1 MATTARSSVFVDGTG
16 SVLGKVK
23 TVELGDRPLTVQHE
37 DSPSRPGMYLLLISS
52 TIL

>member
-23 TVELGDRPLTVQHE
+23 TVELTDRPMTNVQE
-37 DSPSRPGMYLLLISS
+37 NDSPSRPGNSLSS
-52 TIL
+52 FFR

>member
-23 TVELGDRPLTVQHE
+23 TVELTDRTVTTQQ
-37 DSPSRPGMYLLLISS
+37 DDTMSRPGTYMI
-52 TIL
+52 

>member
-23 TVELGDRPLTVQHE
+23 TVELTDRMATALPEEGT
-37 DSPSRPGMYLLLISS
+37 SRPGSVI
-52 TIL
+52 